1 MTNIDSVNPPAVPV
15 QPPPCTNPQVELEV
29 EKPLLTL
36 KHNRAN
42 RLRIVITP
50 ASCRGTKFRIE
61 IQRTSGG
68 GWLPLSKTRSLLW
81 LARVAGKFKLRGVAT
96 IDGSEVM
103 SPEKDVEVQFPQ
115 YSEIAGDPVVSGGTS
130 REWAATLRDCRERPV
145 NRRRERGFWININTR
160 INRYTFTNRVK
171 GQWVG
176 PADGA
181 DVPLP
186 TRPADVPASPAA
198 NERGA
203 KYPVCSFHTHT
214 PTEFRAMYPGTRG
227 VGPSVPDNNIDTSD
241 QVPGM
246 VYDYVE
252 SPAGSGSIPM
262 GHPKGS
268 AATRYRSLGL
278 NRRPTP

>member
-29 EKPLLTL
+29 EKNRLTL
-36 KHNRAN
+36 KHNRNN

-68 GWLPLSKTRSLLW
+68 GWLPLSQTRSLLW

-103 SPEKDVEVQFPQ
+103 SPEKDVEVQFPNYVQ
-115 YSEIAGDPVVSGGTS
+115 ISGDPVVSGGTS
-130 REWAATLRDCRERPV
+130 REWTLTLRDCRQRPV
-145 NRRRERGFWININTR
+145 NRRRERGFWITLNTR
-160 INRYTFTNRVK
+160 INRYTFTNRLK
-171 GQWVG
+171 GAWAG
-176 PADGA
+176 PAGGA
-181 DVPLP
+181 SVNLVP
-186 TRPADVPASPAA
+186 RPPDVPASPAA
-198 NERGA
+198 NEKGV

-227 VGPSVPDNNIDTSD
+227 IGPSPDDERIDAND

-268 AATRYRSLGL
+268 AAQRYLSLGL
-278 NRRPTP
+278 LQRPTP